1 MNLNQHIK
9 TGKSKMKIIDV
20 LRKECVVANAQFN
33 DKAEALCEIVQ
44 VAKNNPIL
52 KDVPDEEI
60 LAGLQERESL
70 GSTGFG
76 KGIAIPHCRL
86 KAVTDFVVGIITV
99 PSGIDFEAL
108 DKEKV
113 NLIIF
118 IIAPKVKSTE
128 HLKLLSAISQTLL
141 IPGAVKEILA
151 ENSSE
156 ALCES
161 FLRHTHAEID
171 SIKQTKKSQFNI
183 FVQDEVV
190 FREILEK
197 LAGIETGS
205 LVITNTENAGAYL
218 AKVPLFA
225 DLWRDTPSS
234 FSKVITIVVDEGL
247 SNETVRRI
255 ESVTG
260 NLNECMGVMVT
271 IHNISYAAGS
281 L

>member
-1 MNLNQHIK
+1 
-9 TGKSKMKIIDV
+9 MKIVDV
-20 LRKECVVANAQFN
+20 LRKECVVAGAQFA
-33 DKAEALCEIVQ
+33 DKAEALREIVKI
-44 VAKNNPIL
+44 AKKNASL
-52 KDVPDEEI
+52 KNTPDEEI
-60 LAGLQERESL
+60 LASLQERESL

-86 KAVTDFVVGIITV
+86 KSITDFVAGIITV
-99 PSGIDFEAL
+99 PNGVDFEAL
-108 DKEKV
+108 DEEKV
-113 NLIIF
+113 KLIIF
-118 IIAPKVKSTE
+118 IMAPKAESNK

-156 ALCES
+156 ALRES

-171 SIKQTKKSQFNI
+171 ATKQTTKSQFNV
-183 FVQDEVV
+183 FVQDEGV
-190 FREILEK
+190 FRDILEK

-205 LVITNTENAGAYL
+205 LVIANTENAGAYL

-225 DLWRDTPSS
+225 DFWRDKPSS
-234 FSKVITIVVDEGL
+234 FSKVITIVVDKGL
-247 SNETVRRI
+247 SNETIRRI

-260 NLNECMGVMVT
+260 NLNECTGVMVT

>member
-1 MNLNQHIK
+1 
-9 TGKSKMKIIDV
+9 MKLIDV
-20 LRKECVVANAQFN
+20 LRKECVVASAQFS
-33 DKAEALCEIVQ
+33 DKADVLRQ
-44 VAKNNPIL
+44 VVKTAKKNTIL
-52 KDVPDEEI
+52 KDVSDEEL
-60 LAGLQERESL
+60 LAGLRERESL

-86 KAVTDFVVGIITV
+86 ASVTDFVVGIITM
-99 PSGIDFEAL
+99 PSGVDFEAL
-108 DKEKV
+108 DQEKV
-113 NLIIF
+113 KLIIF
-118 IIAPKVKSTE
+118 IIAPEAKSNE

-151 ENSSE
+151 EKTSE
-156 ALCES
+156 AVCES

-171 SIKQTKKSQFNI
+171 TEKQTTKVVFNV
-183 FVQDEVV
+183 FVQDENV
-190 FREILEK
+190 FHDILEK

-205 LVITNTENAGAYL
+205 LVIDNTENAGAYL

-225 DLWRDTPSS
+225 DFWRDKPSS
-234 FSKVITIVVDEGL
+234 FSKVITIVIDKGL

-260 NLNECMGVMVT
+260 NLNECTGVMVV
-271 IHNISYAAGS
+271 IQDIAYVAGS